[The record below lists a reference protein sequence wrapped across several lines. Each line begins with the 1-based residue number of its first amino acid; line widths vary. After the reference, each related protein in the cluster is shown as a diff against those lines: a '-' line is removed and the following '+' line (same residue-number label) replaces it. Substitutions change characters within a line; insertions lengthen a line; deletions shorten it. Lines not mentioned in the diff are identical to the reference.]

1 MRDYVTLTG
10 PTDGATAAG
19 GRSCRLPLPE
29 MERPDAF
36 ARAVLDFLR
45 A

>member
-1 MRDYVTLTG
+1 VIE
-10 PTDGATAAG
+10 GAG
-19 GRSCRLPLPE
+19 HMPE
-29 MERPDAF
+29 MEQPDAF